1 MVVRTV
7 PGSVVREASKNG
19 GMGNQHSLKV
29 GSTDLKTLF
38 PEVAAEADGWDP
50 SAFSAQSNKRM
61 PWVCAKGHRWETSVC
76 NRTGRGSKCPYCSG
90 KKAIKGENDLQTLFP
105 ELAKQADGWDPSE
118 LLPQSNKKVGW
129 KCDLGHRWEASVDS
143 RRNHGCP
150 YCAGNKP
157 LLGFNTFL
165 DRFPE
170 IAKQAEGWDPGTVTY
185 SSKKKQRWKCDLGH
199 TWEAPP
205 YSRQERGCPVC
216 AGKTILQGFNDLLSQ
231 FPEVAKEADGWDPA
245 TTHAGAHAKKPWV
258 CSEGHK
264 WVAIVKDRTG
274 EGKTCCP
281 FCAEHGFNRD
291 KDAWIY
297 LMERPGEQQIGITND
312 LETRIKTHQGR
323 GWNLMET
330 VGPIYGDIAYKT
342 ERTFKDW
349 LKKEIGTVKGTT
361 ENWVTSVM
369 EVRSLADLKARSGV
383 ETDLF

>member
-1 MVVRTV
+1 
-7 PGSVVREASKNG
+7 
-19 GMGNQHSLKV
+19 MGNQHSLKV

-50 SAFSAQSNKRM
+50 SAVAAQSNKRM

-76 NRTGRGSKCPYCSG
+76 NRTGRGSKCPYCAG
-90 KKAIKGENDLQTLFP
+90 KKAIKGENDLQTQFP

-143 RRNHGCP
+143 RRKHGCP
-150 YCAGNKP
+150 YCAGSKA

-170 IAKQAEGWDPGTVTY
+170 IAKQAEGWDPGTVTFG
-185 SSKKKQRWKCDLGH
+185 SKKKQRWKCDLGH

-245 TTHAGAHAKKPWV
+245 TTHAGGHAKKPWV

-264 WVAIVKDRTG
+264 WVATVKDRTG
-274 EGKTCCP
+274 EDKNCCP
-281 FCAEHGFNRD
+281 FCADHGFNRD

-312 LETRIKTHQGR
+312 LETRIKAHQGR

-342 ERTFKDW
+342 ERTLKDW
-349 LKKEIGTVKGTT
+349 LKKEIGTIKGTT

-369 EVRSLADLKARSGV
+369 EVRSLAELKAKSGI

>member
-1 MVVRTV
+1 
-7 PGSVVREASKNG
+7 
-19 GMGNQHSLKV
+19 MGNQHSLKV
-29 GSTDLKTLF
+29 GATDLKTLF

-61 PWVCAKGHRWETSVC
+61 PWVCSKGHRWETSVC

-105 ELAKQADGWDPSE
+105 ELAKEADGWDPSE
-118 LLPQSNKKVGW
+118 LLPQSSKKVGW
-129 KCDLGHRWEASVDS
+129 KCSLGHQWEAVVSS
-143 RRNHGCP
+143 RMRTGCP
-150 YCAGNKP
+150 YCAGNKA

-170 IAKQAEGWDPGTVTY
+170 IAKEADGWDPGTVTFG
-185 SSKKKQRWKCDLGH
+185 SKKKQRWKCELGH
-199 TWEAPP
+199 TWEAAP
-205 YSRQERGCPVC
+205 YSRQGKGCPVC

-245 TTHAGAHAKKPWV
+245 TTHAGGHAKKPWV

-264 WVAIVKDRTG
+264 WVATIKDRTG
-274 EGKTCCP
+274 EDKNCCP
-281 FCAEHGFNRD
+281 FCADHGFNRD

-297 LMERPGEQQIGITND
+297 LMERPGEQQFGITND

-330 VGPIYGDIAYKT
+330 VGPIYGDTAYKT
-342 ERTFKDW
+342 ERTLKDW
-349 LKKEIGTVKGTT
+349 LKKEIGTVQGTT
-361 ENWVTSVM
+361 ENWETSSM
-369 EVRSLADLKARSGV
+369 EVRSLEELKERSGIQ
-383 ETDLF
+383 TNLF